1 MLCPFRYLPSIPLDF
16 SRAGSC
22 ALFLECDIY
31 GICREGNGQLCRM
44 QDKVV
49 AEQMLQTPG
58 FEWDDLLYVINPV
71 VGVTEVISIDNFHF
85 PLTPEVQSM

>member
-1 MLCPFRYLPSIPLDF
+1 
-16 SRAGSC
+16 
-22 ALFLECDIY
+22 
-31 GICREGNGQLCRM
+31 M

-71 VGVTEVISIDNFHF
+71 VGVTEVIFIDNFQF
-85 PLTPEVQSM
+85 SLTPEVQSI